1 MKTPKKHPLM
11 GVFMGAEMG
20 VDDRPP
26 LKEEMAPDQVE
37 VFERLVAQ
45 RARRGEVI
53 TVQELI
59 DENYA
64 KYKAMNNS
72 KSNFH

>member
-1 MKTPKKHPLM
+1 
-11 GVFMGAEMG
+11 
-20 VDDRPP
+20 
-26 LKEEMAPDQVE
+26 MAPDQVE

-59 DENYA
+59 NESYA